1 MFIKTEETE
10 FLMKILRLQMIP
22 KYIKRKI
29 NFSYFKL
36 FFFVKNRMEKSEST
50 LGCYFTIQY
59 GSLMKIRNLLI
70 YFLNEKEKI
79 PM

>member
-29 NFSYFKL
+29 NFSYFIIIIF
-36 FFFVKNRMEKSEST
+36 FFFVKNRMENSEST
-50 LGCYFTIQY
+50 LGCYLPY
-59 GSLMKIRNLLI
+59 NMGVK
-70 YFLNEKEKI
+70 
-79 PM
+79 